1 MQIVP
6 LLQISQRS
14 GSFPHSFPSRNAMPG
29 VTGCFSFWF
38 HLRAARQARSRLAAF
53 LCLHDEGADNDDPVA
68 DRGASS

>member
-1 MQIVP
+1 
-6 LLQISQRS
+6 
-14 GSFPHSFPSRNAMPG
+14 MPG